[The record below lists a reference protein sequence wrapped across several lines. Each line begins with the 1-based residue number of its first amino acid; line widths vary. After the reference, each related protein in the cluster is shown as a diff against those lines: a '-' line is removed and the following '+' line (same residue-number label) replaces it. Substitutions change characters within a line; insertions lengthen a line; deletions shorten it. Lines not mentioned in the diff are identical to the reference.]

1 MIKQLKDNNYL
12 FVDNFITTDKANK
25 MYKQFQDD
33 AKNFPESFVKDE
45 QCPKSLAI
53 YNYRWVLGLLAEKVA
68 FMNKAVGEHL
78 LPTYAYS
85 RIYAKGEVLKKH
97 KDRPACEVSV
107 TLNLG
112 GDKDWDI
119 YFTKPNGE
127 VVSQNLKPGQA
138 VIYLGMQSEH
148 WRDAYKGKH
157 YGQVFLHYVKLNGE
171 YWNHCFDKAR

>member
-1 MIKQLKDNNYL
+1 MIKQLKDDNYL
-12 FVDNFITTDKANK
+12 VVDDFMTPTQAAEL
-25 MYKQFQDD
+25 YKQIKDD
-33 AKNFPESFVKDE
+33 AKKFPEAFTHDE

-53 YNYRWVLGLLAEKVA
+53 YNYRWVLGLLTEKVA
-68 FMNKAVGEHL
+68 FMNKILGEPV
-78 LPTYAYS
+78 LPSYAYS

-127 VVSQNLKPGQA
+127 VVAKNLKPGQA
-138 VIYLGMQSEH
+138 VIYLGMVSEH
-148 WRDAYKGKH
+148 WRDTYKGKQ

>member
-1 MIKQLKDNNYL
+1 MIKELKQNNYL
-12 FVDNFITTDKANK
+12 FIDNFITPAKAAEL
-25 MYKQFQDD
+25 YKQMKDD
-33 AKNFPESFVKDE
+33 AKTFPEAFTHDE

-53 YNYRWVLGLLAEKVA
+53 YNYRWVLGLLTDKVT
-68 FMNKAVGEHL
+68 FMNKTVGEPL
-78 LPTYAYS
+78 LPSYAYS

-112 GDKDWDI
+112 SDKDWDI

-138 VIYLGMQSEH
+138 VIYLGMESEH
-148 WRDAYKGKH
+148 WRDAYKGKQ

-171 YWNHCFDKAR
+171 YWNHCFDKGR